1 MCSQRTQVNPVMAA
15 GSAGGGTGA
24 TDPDWDDD
32 AATLSAVEVEVVR

>member
-1 MCSQRTQVNPVMAA
+1 MAA

-32 AATLSAVEVEVVR
+32 AMMLPCCQPWRWKLLGKATEG